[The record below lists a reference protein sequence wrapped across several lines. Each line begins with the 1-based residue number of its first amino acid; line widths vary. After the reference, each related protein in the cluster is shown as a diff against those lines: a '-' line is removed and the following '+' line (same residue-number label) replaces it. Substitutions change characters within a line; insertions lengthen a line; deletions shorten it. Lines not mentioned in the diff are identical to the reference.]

1 LIECDAIAR
10 IAKGAMMKTA
20 KMLALAGVLCATW
33 HVASAAPV
41 TWQTHVGIAPTD
53 IINGTCTTSDGGS
66 IHVGQRNN
74 AGASPDIWVVRLDY
88 KGDVV
93 WQRSIGTANSEVG
106 YSVVETADGGFAISG
121 EATGVGAGLGTAI
134 IKLNG
139 AGMTMWARVY
149 FGNPLANPE
158 RPSRIIEMPNRD
170 LVVVGC
176 YRTTGQFMA
185 VIRLSAAGVQQ
196 WAWGFIDPRYGN
208 ATNSALCDVHEY
220 RDPTG
225 GANPGLLVCGWT
237 GQSSTLKE
245 PVAMWLDA
253 AGNLVSGGAYGA
265 PSGNRYANGLDVNTA
280 TSDSTFTLISTP
292 SPDTQVLRLDAA
304 LNPVFRV
311 RVDNIVA
318 ANATIVNP
326 APEIVFGGTSVNPAN
341 ASRDMSIFKTNTA
354 TGVSFMRLYGG
365 ILTEEGRGMSPVGTG
380 FHLAGWSR
388 TFTFGSEDGYFV
400 RTDNNLDS
408 GCNQL
413 LQSVVPA
420 AQVPDRIALQF
431 PRQGLQFVQWTPSNT
446 LITTGQN
453 ILCRQCPADFN
464 GDGVIDFFDYLD
476 FVAAFSS
483 GFASAD
489 FNGDTVI
496 DFFDYL
502 DFVAAFS
509 SGC

>member
-1 LIECDAIAR
+1 MTLS
-10 IAKGAMMKTA
+10 
-20 KMLALAGVLCATW
+20 
-33 HVASAAPV
+33 SAVNAVPV

-53 IINGTCTTSDGGS
+53 IINGTCTTRDGGS
-66 IHVGQRNN
+66 IHVGQRSV
-74 AGASPDIWVVRLDY
+74 AGGSPDMWVVRLDY

-134 IKLNG
+134 VKLNALG
-139 AGMTMWARVY
+139 APMWARVY
-149 FGNPLANPE
+149 FGNPLVNLE

-170 LVVVGC
+170 LVAVGC

-185 VIRLSAAGVQQ
+185 VIRLNSAGVQQ
-196 WAWGFIDPRYGN
+196 WAWGYMDPRYGN
-208 ATNSALCDVHEY
+208 ATNSALCDVHPY

-245 PVAMWLDA
+245 PAVMWLDA
-253 AGNLVSGGAYGA
+253 AGNFILGGVYGLPPA
-265 PSGNRYANGLDVNTA
+265 NRYANGLDVNTA
-280 TSDSTFTLISTP
+280 FESTFTLVSTP
-292 SPDTQVLRLDAA
+292 APDTHLLRLDGV
-304 LNPVFRV
+304 LNPMFRF
-311 RVDNIVA
+311 RVDNVVA
-318 ANATIVNP
+318 ANAAIVNP
-326 APEIVFGGTSVNPAN
+326 IPEVSFGGTSVHPTN
-341 ASRDMSIFKTNTA
+341 ASKDMSLVKLNLA
-354 TGVSFMRLYGG
+354 SGAAAMRLYGG

-400 RTDNNLDS
+400 RTDTNLDS
-408 GCNQL
+408 GCNQTPL
-413 LQSVVPA
+413 PVAPIAMALDRVP
-420 AQVPDRIALQF
+420 LQF
-431 PRQGLQFVQWTPSNT
+431 ARQGLQFVQWTPSNT

-453 ILCRQCPADFN
+453 ILCRQCPADIN
-464 GDGVIDFFDYLD
+464 GDGIVDFFDYLD
-476 FVAAFSS
+476 FVAAFS
-483 GFASAD
+483 GGMPIAD

-509 SGC
+509 NGC

>member
-1 LIECDAIAR
+1 
-10 IAKGAMMKTA
+10 MKTA
-20 KMLALAGVLCATW
+20 TMMMVAGVMFGACGM
-33 HVASAAPV
+33 ASAVPV
-41 TWQTHVGIAPTD
+41 TWQTHVGLAPSD
-53 IINGTCTTSDGGS
+53 IINGTCTTRDGGS
-66 IHVGQRNN
+66 IHVGQRSN

-106 YSVVETADGGFAISG
+106 YSVVETADGGFALSG

-134 IKLNG
+134 VKLNA

-149 FGNPLANPE
+149 FGNPLANTE

-185 VIRLSAAGVQQ
+185 VIRLSSAGVQQ
-196 WAWGFIDPRYGN
+196 WAWGFVDPRYGN
-208 ATNSALCDVHEY
+208 STNSALCDAHAY
-220 RDPTG
+220 RDPAG
-225 GANPGLLVCGWT
+225 SVGNGLLVCGWT
-237 GQSSTLKE
+237 GQSNTLKE
-245 PVAMWLDA
+245 PAVMWLDSTGTLVA
-253 AGNLVSGGAYGA
+253 AGVYGL
-265 PSGNRYANGLDVNTA
+265 PSANRYANGLDVNPT
-280 TSDSTFTLISTP
+280 TSESTYTLVSVPST
-292 SPDTQVLRLDAA
+292 DTHLMRLDGA
-304 LNPVFRV
+304 LNPLFRF
-311 RVDNIVA
+311 RIDNTYA
-318 ANATIVNP
+318 ANAAIFDA
-326 APEIVFGGTSVNPAN
+326 APEVTFGGTSTNPVN
-341 ASRDMSIFKTNTA
+341 ASRDMSLCRLNFGS
-354 TGVSFMRLYGG
+354 GVALMRLYGG
-365 ILTEEGRGMSPVGTG
+365 VLTEEGRGMSPNATG
-380 FHLAGWSR
+380 FHLAGSTR
-388 TFTFGSEDGYFV
+388 SFTFGAEDGYFV

-413 LQSVVPA
+413 LQSITPLALV
-420 AQVPDRIALQF
+420 QDRINVQF
-431 PRQGLQFVQWTPSNT
+431 QRQGLQFVQWTPSNT

-483 GFASAD
+483 GFMSAD
-489 FNGDTVI
+489 FNGDTVV